1 MAFSPTANRRFPFLT
16 LIGFGLIAL
25 GVLRVALIVMHEP
38 VLGYGDH
45 SPLLPW
51 RAIGFGYLALF
62 SSLAIAVAIT
72 LRAHPVASLAHGA
85 LFFLLFADPVV
96 TLWFNTLEAEP
107 IALLGAYGAIAMSV
121 LILINAGARRW
132 PWWVLGAALIA
143 LGFAGVQFACLP
155 PLLVALGAPALA
167 LRSRRRTWVILCVAV
182 VVALTQLLLAS
193 LGIAQSDPADR
204 LTAYAGAPLA
214 PAPEA
219 EPGTLGDP
227 RTFFRRVS
235 KLLPATEAIVPGYLR
250 ISAEGPVRTVSDLP
264 PSHMSLV
271 ALLARIP
278 VIVYATLVMALLISF
293 PVAVGWLAWT
303 ARKRPPAQ
311 LIMPLVFA
319 MLAAIVGYSLMTSAL
334 GESIAG
340 VERRHWLGSIAT
352 LAALALVPFIAHYA
366 WNDFFRARVALVA
379 ALGVVLLA
387 GCWTAW
393 TPSRGLAIGVT
404 EKMAEGPNR
413 SLQVSGWALDP
424 WGVRRVYATV
434 GGGYPAEGSRG
445 IARHD
450 LEAIYPGYPDAA
462 NGGFQIGIPA
472 GKWRENEILR
482 ISVENPAG
490 GVTEIDRRPVL
501 LRP

>member
-1 MAFSPTANRRFPFLT
+1 M
-16 LIGFGLIAL
+16 
-25 GVLRVALIVMHEP
+25 
-38 VLGYGDH
+38 
-45 SPLLPW
+45 
-51 RAIGFGYLALF
+51 
-62 SSLAIAVAIT
+62 
-72 LRAHPVASLAHGA
+72 
-85 LFFLLFADPVV
+85 
-96 TLWFNTLEAEP
+96 
-107 IALLGAYGAIAMSV
+107 LGAYGAIAMSV
-121 LILINAGARRW
+121 LILIDTGARRW

-143 LGFAGVQFACLP
+143 LGYAGVQFACLA
-155 PLLVALGAPALA
+155 PLLVALSAPALA
-167 LRSRRRTWVILCVAV
+167 LRSRRRAWIILGVAV

-193 LGIAQSDPADR
+193 LDIAQRDPADR
-204 LTAYAGAPLA
+204 LGAYAGAPLA
-214 PAPEA
+214 PAPDA
-219 EPGTLGDP
+219 EPGALGDP

-235 KLLPATEAIVPGYLR
+235 KVLPATEAIVPGYLR
-250 ISAEGPVRTVSDLP
+250 ISAEGPVRNVSDLP
-264 PSHMSLV
+264 PWQMSLV

-293 PVAVGWLAWT
+293 PVAVGWLAW
-303 ARKRPPAQ
+303 AVRKQPATEV
-311 LIMPLVFA
+311 IMPLVFA
-319 MLAAIVGYSLMTSAL
+319 MLVAIVGYSLVTSAV

-340 VERRHWLGSIAT
+340 AERRHWLGSIAS
-352 LAALALVPFIAHYA
+352 LAAIALVPFIAHYA
-366 WNDFFRARVALVA
+366 WNDFVRARVALVA
-379 ALGVVLLA
+379 LLGVVLLA

-393 TPSRGLAIGVT
+393 TPTHGLAIGAI

-424 WGVRRVYATV
+424 WGVRRVYAIV

-462 NGGFQIGIPA
+462 NGGFQIAIPA
-472 GKWRENEILR
+472 GKWRENQILR